1 MATSTF
7 SSTGDLYCEGRNL
20 GSVHYSI
27 SLLTEGEKTFTT
39 GTMWASMEML
49 RQAYSSEI
57 VQLSSEKGEGLLSVD
72 VRNVSI
78 HGSADFILV
87 GKHTF

>member
-1 MATSTF
+1 MSSSTF
-7 SSTGDLYCEGRNL
+7 SSTGNLYCEGKNI

-49 RQAYSSEI
+49 RQAYSGEL
-57 VQLSSEKGEGLLSVD
+57 VQLSSEKGDGLLSVD

-87 GKHTF
+87 GKHTL

>member
-1 MATSTF
+1 MSSSTF
-7 SSTGDLYCEGRNL
+7 SSTGNLYCEGKNI

-39 GTMWASMEML
+39 GTIWASMEML
-49 RQAYSSEI
+49 RQAYSGEL
-57 VQLSSEKGEGLLSVD
+57 VQLSSEKGDGLLSVD

-87 GKHTF
+87 GKHTL

>member
-1 MATSTF
+1 MSTSTF
-7 SSTGDLYCEGRNL
+7 SLIGDLYCEGKNI

-49 RQAYSSEI
+49 RQAYSGEL
-57 VQLSSEKGEGLLSVD
+57 VQLSSEKGDGLLSVD

-87 GKHTF
+87 GKHTL